1 MSLTDVVKHT
11 HTLASKLT
19 SAPVQTVQESPFEV
33 LVKDIFYSK
42 VGWFRHLI
50 GCDGSC

>member
-1 MSLTDVVKHT
+1 MSLTDVMKHT

-19 SAPVQTVQESPFEV
+19 SALVETVQESPFEV

-42 VGWFRHLI
+42 VGWFRHLN
-50 GCDGSC
+50 GYDGS